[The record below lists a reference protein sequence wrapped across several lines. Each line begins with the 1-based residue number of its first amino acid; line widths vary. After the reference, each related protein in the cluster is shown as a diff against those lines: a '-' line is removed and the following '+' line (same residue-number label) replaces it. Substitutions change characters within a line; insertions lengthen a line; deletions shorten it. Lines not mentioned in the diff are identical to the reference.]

1 MSERWTKESIWG
13 TKKKISRKRAR
24 DFSEEWILEVK
35 RRKDILE
42 KGKKKKKQ
50 RQMQGLMK
58 KITQELQGMGT
69 GDSKRGRNFWRNGVP
84 DGRLVELLKSHKESD
99 TTERLN

>member
-24 DFSEEWILEVK
+24 DFSEELILEVK

-42 KGKKKKKQ
+42 KEKNKGKC
-50 RQMQGLMK
+50 RA
-58 KITQELQGMGT
+58 
-69 GDSKRGRNFWRNGVP
+69 
-84 DGRLVELLKSHKESD
+84 
-99 TTERLN
+99 

>member
-24 DFSEEWILEVK
+24 DFSEELIFEVK

-42 KGKKKKKQ
+42 KEKKQ
-50 RQMQGLMK
+50 RQMQGSMK

-69 GDSKRGRNFWRNGVP
+69 GDSKRGRNFWRKGVS
-84 DGRLVELLKSHKESD
+84 DWRLVELLKIMF
-99 TTERLN
+99 LYL